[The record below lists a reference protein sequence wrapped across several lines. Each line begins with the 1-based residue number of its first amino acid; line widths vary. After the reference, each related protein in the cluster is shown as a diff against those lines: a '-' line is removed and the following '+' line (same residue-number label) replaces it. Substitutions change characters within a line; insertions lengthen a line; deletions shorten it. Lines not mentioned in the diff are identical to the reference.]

1 MSVNYMVKAIYDE
14 RIHDVTKSPEKWKA
28 VLRLSANL
36 YRFEFDNI
44 LMIYAQ
50 KPHAELCADYDTWK
64 KVDRFVK
71 RGSKGI
77 AIFPS
82 RALNPRMKYVFDI
95 SDTGGRNSQLTW
107 SLDGDTLKDYLDY
120 LVSEGQIRYP
130 VMEGATSDNLNKA
143 IGHLPETAGIG
154 ATGNCVLAGHN
165 GSRHGT
171 FFTHLNEISK
181 GDLVTLMNADGEVLN
196 YEVTDFYVVG
206 PYDNSIKDQREEAE
220 LTLFTCAEKGSM
232 RFVVKCIMK
241 EDE

>member
-1 MSVNYMVKAIYDE
+1 MDRKE
-14 RIHDVTKSPEKWKA
+14 RAA
-28 VLRLSANL
+28 VICIL
-36 YRFEFDNI
+36 I
-44 LMIYAQ
+44 GIVCLMIPFYYHFKGVKDTNKLIEDFTNQVEEKQDEETTGEEEEQTSISEEDAAIF
-50 KPHAELCADYDTWK
+50 AEGN
-64 KVDRFVK
+64 V
-71 RGSKGI
+71 I
-77 AIFPS
+77 AILEIE
-82 RALNPRMKYVFDI
+82 AL
-95 SDTGGRNSQLTW
+95 G
-107 SLDGDTLKDYLDY
+107 
-120 LVSEGQIRYP
+120 IRYP
-130 VMEGATSDNLNKA
+130 IMEGATAENLNKA

-206 PYDNSIKDQREEAE
+206 PYDNSIKDQGEEAE